1 MPKGYII
8 VRMTVTDPD
17 AYKEYAAL
25 ASEAMRK
32 YGCTPLVRGGRSEAL
47 EGEARP
53 RNVVLEFDSYEAA
66 RTYYFSSEYQAA
78 IAKRRPAG
86 IGEVVLVEGVD

>member
-17 AYKEYAAL
+17 AYAAYAAM

-32 YGCTPLVRGGRSEAL
+32 YGIRPLARGGRSEGV

-53 RNVVLEFDSYEAA
+53 RNVILEAESYEAA
-66 RTYYFSSEYQAA
+66 RTYYLSPEYQAA
-78 IAKRRPAG
+78 VAVRKPAG
-86 IGEVVLVEGVD
+86 VGELVIVEGVD